1 MPRRLCLYTGATSAP
16 NVRHLLENLGWML
29 ADTALALVTTVPD
42 ALGDATR
49 HYAVHGAT
57 RPPTLR
63 GGVRALDAYLAEHAP
78 AAVLQVTRPPVH
90 GTVAGLLARRHGVP
104 FVYRYAGD
112 RFDEW
117 RVARGRQ
124 RPTAF
129 ALGNALN
136 RLPVALADHHIALGP
151 YGRAQLLSHGVAADS
166 IAVLPPAIDATRFE
180 HPPSVDLPGSDSGPT
195 TLFVGRLTRLK
206 GRDTFETAIPRVLAR
221 RDDLQFVFVGAGDP
235 PRVPERHAD
244 HVTAVGAVPPEEIP
258 GYMAAADVLVHPS
271 LTEGVPR
278 VLLEALAAGT
288 PVLARDVGDVAS
300 VTGNTFG
307 TDTGFVDR
315 LADLESLP
323 LEDVTPFAR
332 EELAP
337 AYRAFARRLTEE
349 L

>member
-1 MPRRLCLYTGATSAP
+1 VCSHVAVFVGAAAAP
-16 NVRHLLENLGWML
+16 NVRHLLENLGAML
-29 ADTALALVTTVPD
+29 PDTPLDVVTTAPG
-42 ALGDATR
+42 ALGDAIRRYTVYGGSR
-49 HYAVHGAT
+49 S
-57 RPPTLR
+57 PTLQ
-63 GGVRALDAYLAEHAP
+63 GGTAALEDYLAARTP
-78 AAVLQVTRPPVH
+78 AAVLQVTRPPIH
-90 GTVAGLLARRHGVP
+90 GTVAGVLAARHGVP

-112 RFDEW
+112 RFGEW
-117 RVARGRQ
+117 RVARGRK
-124 RPTAF
+124 RVTAF
-129 ALGNALN
+129 ALGSVLN
-136 RLPVALADHHIALGP
+136 RLPVRLARRHVALGP
-151 YGRAQLLSHGVAADS
+151 RGRDRLLARGVAPDS
-166 IAVLPPAIDATRFE
+166 VTVLPPAVDAARFVD
-180 HPPSVDLPGSDSGPT
+180 PPAVDLPVPGNRPVA
-195 TLFVGRLTRLK
+195 LFVGRLTRLK